1 MSYIKSGVEEGATLV
16 TGGKQIER
24 PGYFVQPTVFTNCAD
39 SMKIVREEIFGPV
52 ISILKF
58 SDTEEV
64 IKRANDSKYGLVGG
78 VFSANQRT
86 CHHVAKH
93 L

>member
-1 MSYIKSGVEEGATLV
+1 
-16 TGGKQIER
+16 
-24 PGYFVQPTVFTNCAD
+24 
-39 SMKIVREEIFGPV
+39 MKIVREEIFGPV

-78 VFSANQRT
+78 IFSAN
-86 CHHVAKH
+86 
-93 L
+93 